1 MDTSI
6 GLEFINPAVR
16 YVNHV
21 HFPEGYT
28 VAKRILF
35 DHEFLY
41 CLDGEARMEYKN
53 QIFIIRRGDLFHLEP
68 FLDNRMYVEKG
79 HSFSAHCAH
88 FDFSTMD
95 SKWDFSATWAY
106 FIHPLTPKEKA
117 RMEELSQRPNPVPEG
132 ILIPP
137 LLHGLNSSVLAP
149 LFRELYRTYGRSN
162 HADFLRLKSIF
173 LQILSHIVS
182 ELESQNTGNLF
193 HPIADEATY
202 YMKEHYSEPITAVF
216 LADHFDLSPKYFG
229 SLFKKNTGMT
239 IQEKLL
245 SIRMEH
251 ASQLL
256 IYTATPIE
264 TIAAMVGIPD
274 VFYFTKLF
282 KREKGI
288 PPGQYRK
295 MLR

>member
-1 MDTSI
+1 METLI
-6 GLEFINPAVR
+6 PFELINPTVR

-21 HFPEGYT
+21 HFPEEYT
-28 VAKRILF
+28 VAKRILY

-53 QIFIIRRGDLFHLEP
+53 QIFTIRQGDLFHLEP

-79 HSFSAHCAH
+79 KSFCAHCVH
-88 FDFSTMD
+88 FDFMVSD
-95 SKWDFSATWAY
+95 PKWDFSAPWAY
-106 FIHPLTPKEKA
+106 FIHPMTDEEKL
-117 RMEELSQRPNPVPEG
+117 RLKELSQRPDPIPEG
-132 ILIPP
+132 ITIPP
-137 LLHGLNSSVLAP
+137 LLHGLNPSLLAP
-149 LFRELYRTYGRSN
+149 LFRELYRTYGRSSRG
-162 HADFLRLKSIF
+162 DSLRLKSIF
-173 LQILSHIVS
+173 LQILSQIFS
-182 ELESQNTGNLF
+182 ELDSINGESIFN
-193 HPIADEATY
+193 PIADEAIY

-216 LADHFDLSPKYFG
+216 LANHFHLSPKYFG

-239 IQEKLL
+239 LQEKLL

-256 IYTATPIE
+256 IYTTTPIE
-264 TIAAMVGIPD
+264 SIAAMVGIPD

-288 PPGQYRK
+288 SPGQYRK